1 MEVSG
6 EPIPFIEIIDTVEEN
21 GPTTKF
27 EVNPQSVNFLASL
40 KNRQVLFELVFF
52 FKNS

>member
-40 KNRQVLFELVFF
+40 KDRQV
-52 FKNS
+52 